1 MTITGFRFVEG
12 KTYLHRRHPLAKLI
26 ASLALIAALLLFES
40 PAVPV
45 LFALF
50 LIAAYVSSGIGIQ
63 RYLQVARRFIPFAVL
78 IVLAHLLLL
87 RQSGPVSG
95 LLLSGLERALEIFDL
110 LVVVDLFVAVTDPVD
125 LTDSI
130 LWGMR
135 PLGRIGVPVDELS
148 LTLMI
153 AFSFLPLMGAEV
165 ERLSMGQGTRC
176 GFGGGLASRV
186 RGTVPLLGALFV
198 GVMRRAEE
206 LELSLAARHYKLGG
220 ARRTSGHAGLA
231 AADYLFCAVAVALLA
246 AGVYA
251 NL

>member
-12 KTYLHRRHPLAKLI
+12 ESYLHRRHPLAKLL
-26 ASLALIAALLLFES
+26 ALLALIVALLLFES
-40 PAVPV
+40 PAVPAV
-45 LFALF
+45 CALI
-50 LIAAYVSSGIGIQ
+50 LLAAYMSSGLGMR
-63 RYLQVARRFIPFAVL
+63 RYLQVARRFILFAVL

-87 RQSGPVSG
+87 RQSGPASE

-110 LVVVDLFVAVTDPVD
+110 LVLVDLFAAVTDPVD

-130 LWGMR
+130 LWGLR
-135 PLGRIGVPVDELS
+135 PLERVGAPVHELS

-153 AFSFLPLMGAEV
+153 VFSFLPLMGHEV
-165 ERLSMGQGTRC
+165 ERLSLAQGTRC
-176 GFGGGLASRV
+176 GFGGSLVSRV

-206 LELSLAARHYKLGG
+206 LELSLSARHYRLGG
-220 ARRTSGHAGLA
+220 VNRSAGHARLA
-231 AADYLFCAVAVALLA
+231 AADYIFCAAALALFT

-251 NL
+251 KL